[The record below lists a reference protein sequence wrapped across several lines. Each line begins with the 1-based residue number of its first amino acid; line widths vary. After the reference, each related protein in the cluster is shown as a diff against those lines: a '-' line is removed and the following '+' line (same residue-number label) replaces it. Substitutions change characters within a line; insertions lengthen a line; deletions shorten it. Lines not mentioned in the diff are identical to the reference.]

1 MQHFILLYLAEFIS
15 LRDNAISVRLA
26 LHKKPL
32 SIRARICSNTDR
44 RTPRTT
50 GCSDVF
56 DYGWLE
62 IHLEFSIRIRPVFPY
77 STWILATDSK
87 CSISHTGHV
96 MVELRYVRFFSQKQW
111 PFMTRT
117 FSNTPC
123 CSRVCDWN
131 TRCTTALLTW
141 TSWNTY
147 VKYALIF
154 ENRTL
159 WIRKLCHIFD
169 SQRCLVSSR
178 TDFLQVICTS
188 AKYSQTTRYVFR
200 SVRLKHEI
208 RVKYEKYSYSNTD
221 AHVRFTHVRF

>member
-1 MQHFILLYLAEFIS
+1 MKIYHHNGSIHREALS
-15 LRDNAISVRLA
+15 HT
-26 LHKKPL
+26 LHKKP
-32 SIRARICSNTDR
+32 SIRARISSNTDR
-44 RTPRTT
+44 RTPRIT

-77 STWILATDSK
+77 STWILANDSK

-96 MVELRYVRFFSQKQW
+96 LIDLCYIRFFSKKQRSS
-111 PFMTRT
+111 MTRT

-147 VKYALIF
+147 GYVKYALIF

-159 WIRKLCHIFD
+159 WIRK
-169 SQRCLVSSR
+169 
-178 TDFLQVICTS
+178 
-188 AKYSQTTRYVFR
+188 
-200 SVRLKHEI
+200 
-208 RVKYEKYSYSNTD
+208 
-221 AHVRFTHVRF
+221 